1 MSASQT
7 QVQPQVQSQN
17 QQPSTRSQRRRK
29 IKVQAD
35 ISMPT
40 ALQKDNQKK
49 LPILSRRQYK
59 AKLQKPIN
67 AWTHYVKDHIK
78 ATLGD
83 TFQAKMKVLSGQW
96 KSLDNKQKEPFVLRW
111 KANQETF
118 QAQKKALTPQEK
130 RILRQYRRERSEQ
143 RRDGQELPAKRAL
156 TAYACFIKANRQS
169 FKDYTGEKKTKL
181 RDVSRIL
188 RDKWVLLNAAEK
200 TSFKT
205 RNENSIPEDIDMKP
219 EMDVRVNGNTY
230 CGNEPEDDDSEE
242 SVSE

>member
-1 MSASQT
+1 M
-7 QVQPQVQSQN
+7 
-17 QQPSTRSQRRRK
+17 
-29 IKVQAD
+29 
-35 ISMPT
+35 
-40 ALQKDNQKK
+40 
-49 LPILSRRQYK
+49 SRRQYK

-83 TFQAKMKVLSGQW
+83 TFQAKMKVLSSQW
-96 KSLDNKQKEPFVLRW
+96 KSLDTKQKEPFVQRW

-118 QAQKKALTPQEK
+118 QAQKKALSPLEK

-188 RDKWVLLNAAEK
+188 RDKWVLLNDAEK

-205 RNENSIPEDIDMKP
+205 RFENSIPEDINMKP
-219 EMDVRVNGNTY
+219 EMDVRVNGSTY
-230 CGNEPEDDDSEE
+230 CGDELGDCTTEE
-242 SVSE
+242 SESE